1 MSMHA
6 QSFLNE
12 LLRLLKLVCIK
23 ELFGLYLEAR
33 DVCKYAHFYFSCRAS
48 LRCTQ
53 VVGPRLRESL
63 NLLVSLLGGYI
74 TDTSR
79 ARASIACTLRKAK
92 SFVSGAS
99 AGLAKRSSLG
109 GLLQLGHDLLLLAS
123 DRLLVVRSTN
133 SASVLGAL
141 HGHVVSVGRLNALH
155 ETLHRSIR
163 GHTGGHHRIW
173 SI

>member
-163 GHTGGHHRIW
+163 GQTGGHHRIW